1 MQMKDE
7 KETRKKLLICARAEF
22 IQKGYMQASLRSI
35 CKNAGVTT
43 GALYFFYKDKEDLFA
58 SVVEAPLQKIYAEMA
73 EHYAEEKQQIASEDP
88 MHMDFSDDMKRAIAI
103 VHMMYQYRDD
113 LQLVLTKAQGSKYE
127 HITDTFIAATQKH
140 YRLIA
145 DMMCETAGIKPFD
158 DYFIH
163 WTAHMQ
169 IDIFI
174 HMITHEP
181 EEDKAVE
188 HMKDIVSYLV
198 AGWIGMLQKK

>member
-1 MQMKDE
+1 
-7 KETRKKLLICARAEF
+7 
-22 IQKGYMQASLRSI
+22 
-35 CKNAGVTT
+35 
-43 GALYFFYKDKEDLFA
+43 
-58 SVVEAPLQKIYAEMA
+58 
-73 EHYAEEKQQIASEDP
+73 
-88 MHMDFSDDMKRAIAI
+88 
-103 VHMMYQYRDD
+103 
-113 LQLVLTKAQGSKYE
+113 
-127 HITDTFIAATQKH
+127 
-140 YRLIA
+140 
-145 DMMCETAGIKPFD
+145 MCETAGIKPFD

>member
-1 MQMKDE
+1 MKDE
-7 KETRKKLLICARAEF
+7 KETRKNLLICARKEF
-22 IQKGYMQASLRSI
+22 IQKGYIQASLRSI

-43 GALYFFYKDKEDLFA
+43 GALYFFFKDKEDLFT
-58 SVVEAPLQKIYAEMA
+58 SVVDKPLQKIYAEMT
-73 EHYAEEKQQIASEDP
+73 EHYSEEKKQIASEDP
-88 MHMDFSDDMKRAIAI
+88 LHMDFSDDMMRAIAI
-103 VHMMYQYRDD
+103 VHLMYQYRDE

-127 HITDTFIAATQKH
+127 HITDTFVEATQKH

-145 DMMCETAGIKPFD
+145 DMMCKTAGIKPFD

-188 HMKDIVSYLV
+188 HMKDIVAYLI